1 MDKWFLGGYV
11 KVIGKIFLDS
21 LKPLV
26 VVVVLLLGFVMAFRN
41 RAHFKGGEEKYYSSF
56 NKEKYN
62 SSLNKETYNSSFNK
76 VDIFNGSFAHS
87 LPLIYSM
94 MAGNHQVKDMGVDE
108 IHKMT
113 SKDLFNFIMCLFFL
127 FVISTLAFNIFTGIA
142 IDEIRNLIA
151 DSNIQITKEKISYV
165 YENSILEM
173 KWVNRLYEWFR
184 EHVYP
189 IVYWIRD
196 SFSHVKDICLDI
208 ICGKSKQV
216 DDVNRNKDS
225 QDITEAFED
234 DKYSEHFETLEET
247 IKNKNENIEKKID
260 QLIESMAKLA
270 NEQKEQKE
278 SMENLANKLQNLS
291 LS

>member
-1 MDKWFLGGYV
+1 MDKMFLGGYV

-21 LKPLV
+21 LNPLAI
-26 VVVVLLLGFVMAFRN
+26 VVVLLLGFVMAFRN
-41 RAHFKGGEEKYYSSF
+41 RSHFKGGEEQYYSSF
-56 NKEKYN
+56 NKEEYN
-62 SSLNKETYNSSFNK
+62 SSLNKEKYNSSFNK
-76 VDIFNGSFAHS
+76 VDFFNGSFAYS

-94 MAGNHQVKDMGVDE
+94 MIGSHQVKDMGVDE
-108 IHKMT
+108 MNKMT
-113 SKDLFNFIMCLFFL
+113 SKDLINFIMCLFFL
-127 FVISTLAFNIFTGIA
+127 FVMSTLVLNIFTGIA

-151 DSNIQITKEKISYV
+151 DSNIQITNEKIRYV
-165 YENSILEM
+165 YENSILEA
-173 KWVNRLYEWFR
+173 KCVNRLYEWFSD
-184 EHVYP
+184 HVYP
-189 IVYWIRD
+189 RVYLLRD
-196 SFSHVKDICLDI
+196 FFSNAKYSCLDK

-216 DDVNRNKDS
+216 NDVNGNKDS
-225 QDITEAFED
+225 QDIMEAFDD